1 MPKNYEVSGPAFV
14 ALLVRDAAAS
24 GEFYEKMLGFRRD
37 PEVFPGAAV
46 AFLTCPPSGSRPPTA
61 RSFTMSWSRLA

>member
-24 GEFYEKMLGFRRD
+24 GEFYKTS
-37 PEVFPGAAV
+37 P
-46 AFLTCPPSGSRPPTA
+46 
-61 RSFTMSWSRLA
+61 